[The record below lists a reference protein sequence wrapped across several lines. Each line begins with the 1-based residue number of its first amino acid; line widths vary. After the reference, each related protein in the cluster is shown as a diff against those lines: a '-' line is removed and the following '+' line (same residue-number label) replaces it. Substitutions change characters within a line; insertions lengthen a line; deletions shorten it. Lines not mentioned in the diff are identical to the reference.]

1 MSFKYKIF
9 FILFIFTLGISCNT
23 QKYFHDPVSQKR
35 QKELKSHRSGNIF
48 SDIGLT
54 IASIFVLAT
63 VDVDMNLYP
72 EGQEFKKLKII
83 NPTNDTLYVNMLTDV
98 FWDEENYCDFMD
110 IRIPAKSKCKVLV
123 PVDANYNLYFSN
135 TVQSDDDELLEINTN
150 DLKKVSLYPGLTKID
165 EDFNLNQ
172 K

>member
-1 MSFKYKIF
+1 MFHTIKTLF
-9 FILFIFTLGISCNT
+9 LLFIFVLIASCSSP
-23 QKYFHDPVSQKR
+23 KYFHDSVSRER
-35 QKELKSHRSGNIF
+35 QKELKNHRSGNIF

-63 VDVDMNLYP
+63 VDLDMNLYP

-98 FWDEENYCDFMD
+98 FWDEENYCDFLD
-110 IRIPAKSKCKVLV
+110 IRIPSKSKCKVLV

-135 TVQSDDDELLEINTN
+135 TVESDDDEFLEINTN
-150 DLKKVSLYPGLTKID
+150 DLKKISLYPGLTKID
-165 EDFNLNQ
+165 EDF
-172 K
+172 